1 MADISRVSIDGGETF
16 YNVKDATARQNITE
30 INNKVG
36 ANNGIASLNGSGK
49 VPESQL
55 PSYVDDVVEGY
66 LYEGDFYKDSQY
78 QDLITPESGKI
89 YIDLSTNKTYRWG
102 GTVYVNTG
110 SALELG
116 ETQGTAYEGSKG
128 KANADAIDDIIEV
141 IPSNASSS
149 NKLLSHQDIIDNLT
163 SFSSTK
169 ALSAKQGYELNSKIA
184 QSNLGKEDMQKLLKD
199 TVGWTCKNKLP
210 LTLASLKAINT
221 AGTWN
226 DNAYTIDGVT
236 FTVSTNSEGYVTK
249 INVNGTASSNI
260 GFNLLNG
267 TYEGAEYETLFPLGS
282 YYWVT
287 GCASDASSDT
297 YYYRYKLGS
306 MYVSDQI
313 ITGDDH
319 ISIDSSL
326 IEHSRTLIFDIKVN
340 SGVSV
345 SNIEFYPQWMYGH
358 LEDKSFEP
366 YNQTVKDKLTYTYQ
380 NERLTF
386 NGIGAST

>member
-1 MADISRVSIDGGETF
+1 MADISKVSIDGGTTEL
-16 YNVKDATARQNITE
+16 NIKDATARQNITE

-66 LYEGDFYKDSQY
+66 LYEGDFYEDAQH
-78 QDLITPESGKI
+78 QNLITPETGKI
-89 YIDLSTNKTYRWG
+89 YTDLETDKTYRWSG
-102 GTVYVNTG
+102 SVYVCIG
-110 SALELG
+110 GGLELG

-128 KANADAIDDIIEV
+128 KANADAIEDIEEV
-141 IPSNASSS
+141 IPSDASSS

-163 SFSSTK
+163 SYSSTK
-169 ALSAKQGYELNSKIA
+169 ALSAKQGYLLNSKI
-184 QSNLGKEDMQKLLKD
+184 QESNLGKEDMQKLLKD
-199 TVGWTCKNKLP
+199 TVGWTCKNRLP

-221 AGTWN
+221 TGTWD

-249 INVNGTASSNI
+249 INVDGTASSGI
-260 GFNLLNG
+260 GFYLLNG
-267 TYEGAEYETLFPLGS
+267 TYEGTEYETLFPLGS

-287 GCASDASSDT
+287 GCASDATSST
-297 YYYRYKLGS
+297 YYYRFKLGS

-319 ISIDSSL
+319 ISIESSA
-326 IEHSRTLIFDIKVN
+326 IEHNRPLVFDIKVN

-366 YNQTVKDKLTYTYQ
+366 YNQTVKDKLTYTYS

>member
-1 MADISRVSIDGGETF
+1 MADISKVSIDGGTTEL
-16 YNVKDATARQNITE
+16 NIKDATARQNITE

-36 ANNGIASLNGSGK
+36 ANNGIASLNESGK
-49 VPESQL
+49 VPSSQL

-66 LYEGDFYKDSQY
+66 LYEGDFYKDALHQN
-78 QDLITPESGKI
+78 LITPETDKI
-89 YIDLSTNKTYRWG
+89 YVDLTEDKTYRWSGSVYICIG
-102 GTVYVNTG
+102 GG
-110 SALELG
+110 LELG

-128 KANADAIDDIIEV
+128 KANADAIEDIKDV
-141 IPSNASSS
+141 IPSGASSS

-163 SFSSTK
+163 SYSSTK
-169 ALSAKQGYELNSKIA
+169 ALSAKQGYELNSKIQ
-184 QSNLGKEDMQKLLKD
+184 QSNLGKEDTEKLLKD
-199 TVGWTCKNKLP
+199 TIGWTSKNRLP

-249 INVNGTASSNI
+249 INVDGTASSGI

-287 GCASDASSDT
+287 GCASDATSST
-297 YYYRYKLGS
+297 YYYRFRLGS

-319 ISIDSSL
+319 ISIDSSV
-326 IEHSRTLIFDIKVN
+326 IEHNRTLIFDIKVN

-366 YNQTVKDKLTYTYQ
+366 YNQTVKDKLTYTYS